1 MVNPLFAYL
10 MNLNIKNLKNIVL
23 VAFIMLS
30 ILRGYAQNETLIS
43 KNFKFKDGVYYQFEH
58 LQRNQPNVLWDSL
71 DARLATNPQSLQ
83 MYIEVLKHKRTHDS
97 INLNNVWG
105 VVIDG
110 IPYAR
115 LPNESQKKSATVFS
129 GMVLRGKL
137 CYFQYD
143 ETEERQVPITA
154 YIPQTGQAYMTKNIV
169 QKKDVVRE
177 KLVKFE
183 TGEVVDFTLFN
194 FKQLIK
200 EDADLLSTV
209 NALKPKEVKEKLFKC
224 LLIFNDRNPVFV
236 K

>member
-1 MVNPLFAYL
+1 MKKIALIAIL
-10 MNLNIKNLKNIVL
+10 T
-23 VAFIMLS
+23 LS
-30 ILRGYAQNETLIS
+30 ILRGYAQNATLIS
-43 KNFKFKDGVYYQFEH
+43 KNFKFKDGVYYQFEQFQH
-58 LQRNQPNVLWDSL
+58 NQPNVVWDSL

-83 MYIEVLKHKRTHDS
+83 MYIEVLKHKSTHDS
-97 INLNNVWG
+97 INLSNIWG

-110 IPYAR
+110 IPYVR

-129 GMVLRGKL
+129 GMILRGKL

-143 ETEERQVPITA
+143 DMEERQIPITA
-154 YIPQTGQAYMTKNIV
+154 YIPQTGQAYMTKKV
-169 QKKDVVRE
+169 LQKKDVVRE
-177 KLVKFE
+177 KLIKFE
-183 TGEVVDFTLFN
+183 TGEMLDFTLFN

-224 LLIFNDRNPVFV
+224 LLIYNDRNPVFI